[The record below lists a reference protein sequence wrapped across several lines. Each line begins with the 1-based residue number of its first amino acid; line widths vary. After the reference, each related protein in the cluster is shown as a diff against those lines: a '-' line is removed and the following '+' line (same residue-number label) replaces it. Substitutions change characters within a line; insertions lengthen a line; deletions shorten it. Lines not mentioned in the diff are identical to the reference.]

1 MTKHKSKPATKRR
14 RKPAPSAAARARAAR
29 ENTLRCNLYMS
40 ASDLKEIAFARIETL
55 DAVTFLRAI
64 ITAEMLRC
72 AARLA
77 PSEIT
82 RQWDALENFT
92 RETLST
98 LA

>member
-1 MTKHKSKPATKRR
+1 MVQRHKTKPA
-14 RKPAPSAAARARAAR
+14 RKPRCSAPRAESAAT
-29 ENTLRCNLYMS
+29 NSLRCDIYMS
-40 ASDLKEIAFARIETL
+40 ASDLKEIAFARITKL

-92 RETLST
+92 RETLAS